1 MNSYIILPHS
11 LVVVTGGKQY
21 TASDTHASYA
31 AILEAI
37 KTDNWEIIP
46 SLMDVASHINKLG
59 RDKITVVNGVVMFN
73 GDEIHNTLTVRL
85 LEMLSQG
92 FNVDPMIKLLENLMA
107 NPLKTAI
114 DEFYLFI
121 EGNKLPIT
129 EDGCIIAY
137 KRVNDSYLDL
147 FSHTVVN
154 TPAHLLPGGT
164 MEPVTT
170 INKVTTEVVNGV
182 TTVSMPR
189 SMVDANRAI
198 DCSVGLHFCS
208 LSYLGEF
215 HQGSGRILLL
225 KINPRDIV
233 SIPYDYNNTKGRC
246 WKYEVIGELETVDNN
261 LPTEVYTDVAV
272 VPATVNSDEHAAYD
286 AGYQDGRAK
295 KDKAVAFPKIP
306 GYAEAYESGYKDG
319 RGKQK
324 RKFPRI
330 I

>member
-21 TASDTHASYA
+21 TAADTHGSYA

-37 KTDNWEIIP
+37 KAGNWEIIP
-46 SLMDVASHINKLG
+46 SLMDVANHINKMG

-73 GDEIHNTLTVRL
+73 GDEIHNTLTSRL

-92 FNVDPMIKLLENLMA
+92 FDVEPMIKLLENLMA

-121 EGNKLPIT
+121 EGNRLPIT

-137 KRVNDSYLDL
+137 KRVNTDYKDL
-147 FSHTVVN
+147 HTGRVLN
-154 TPAHLLPGGT
+154 MPAHMLPDGT
-164 MEPVTT
+164 MESVTV
-170 INKVTTEVVNGV
+170 NSVTTEVVDGV
-182 TTVSMPR
+182 TVVSMPR
-189 SMVDANRAI
+189 SMVDANRAV

-208 LSYLGEF
+208 LGYLNEF
-215 HQGSGRILLL
+215 HSGSGRILLL

-233 SIPYDYNNTKGRC
+233 SIPYDYDNTKGRC
-246 WKYEVIGELETVDNN
+246 WRYEVIGELETVNNN
-261 LPTEVYTDVAV
+261 LQSEVYTDVAV
-272 VPATVNSDEHAAYD
+272 VPATVNSDEHVAYD
-286 AGYQDGRAK
+286 AGYQDGRS
-295 KDKAVAFPKIP
+295 KAEKRV
-306 GYAEAYESGYKDG
+306 GLLLGQDAYDAGYKDG